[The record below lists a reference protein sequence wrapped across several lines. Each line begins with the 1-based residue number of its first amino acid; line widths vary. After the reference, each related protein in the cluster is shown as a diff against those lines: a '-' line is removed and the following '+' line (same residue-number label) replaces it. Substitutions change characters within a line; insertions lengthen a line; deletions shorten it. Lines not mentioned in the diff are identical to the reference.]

1 MLYFK
6 RQAQLGGNLR
16 SKTEGLQEP
25 MYSYHLF
32 DFLGIQEKKKK
43 IAKYGKDKKNEQLT
57 SILMTT

>member
-32 DFLGIQEKKKK
+32 DFLGIQEKKKNCK
-43 IAKYGKDKKNEQLT
+43 VWEG
-57 SILMTT
+57 